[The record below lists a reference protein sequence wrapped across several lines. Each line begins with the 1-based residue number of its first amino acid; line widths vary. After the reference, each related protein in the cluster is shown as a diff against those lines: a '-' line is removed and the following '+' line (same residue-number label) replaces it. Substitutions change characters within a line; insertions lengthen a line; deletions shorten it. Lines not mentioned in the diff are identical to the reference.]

1 MSKRRCKYCKEYVSV
16 FIRINAGIFCSHEHA
31 VSWAI
36 KKSQEKREK
45 AKRAEIKKRK
55 QSLKTKGDLTREAQI
70 AFNSY
75 IRQRDKNKE
84 CISSGR
90 KLSDGGIGGGFD
102 AGHYRSVGS
111 APNFRFCLLNVHGQS
126 KHDNNYL
133 GGNIVE
139 YRKRLIKRIG
149 IEAVEKIEADNK
161 PRHYSRDDL
170 TRIKKIFAKRAKL
183 YEKKF
188 RGGKN

>member
-1 MSKRRCKYCKEYVSV
+1 MSKRRCKHCKEYVSA

-31 VSWAI
+31 ISWAI
-36 KKSQEKREK
+36 EKSQEKREK

-102 AGHYRSVGS
+102 AGHYRSRGAAS
-111 APNFRFCLLNVHGQS
+111 HLRFNVFNCHGQS
-126 KHDNNYL
+126 KHDNRYL
-133 GGNIVE
+133 SGNVVD
-139 YRKRLIKRIG
+139 YRIRLIERIG
-149 IEAVEKIEADNK
+149 LERVERLESDNE
-161 PRHYSRDDL
+161 PRKFDVSYLR
-170 TRIKKIFAKRAKL
+170 RIKSIFTRKARLYKKR
-183 YEKKF
+183 F
-188 RGGKN
+188 R